1 VLELGPFGLESVVI
15 LLENSDQ
22 LFEIVDLFAVS
33 ELHLFSVNSEVGGDI
48 GHVSEDLV
56 LGHEVLDGILKV
68 VDVFLEFTNLCILLV
83 HHVVDLSHPLL
94 DIHVE
99 AAKLVVLIL
108 LKHQD
113 LLLELF
119 ILFFEMSNLLA
130 SGFRLLFL
138 GLEALLGL
146 SQLLSLFFHC
156 SVNLLLDECL
166 EAIETLLGVLELFDA
181 SISFFDGG
189 QV

>member
-1 VLELGPFGLESVVI
+1 M
-15 LLENSDQ
+15 
-22 LFEIVDLFAVS
+22 
-33 ELHLFSVNSEVGGDI
+33 
-48 GHVSEDLV
+48 
-56 LGHEVLDGILKV
+56 
-68 VDVFLEFTNLCILLV
+68 FLEFTNLCILLV

-119 ILFFEMSNLLA
+119 ILFFEMSDLLA

-138 GLEALLGL
+138 GLEAFLGL